1 MADYNV
7 LEGSFNNSL
16 FDVKFDLYTPRPHFI
31 LLTKESEIEFVNPNF
46 SSTTNVFNA
55 NAVAKNIRFYISG
68 EDNTYLDLSS
78 VRLFATLQ
86 NNDRTRHHF
95 LRPLGGLHAFI
106 QRYRA
111 IVGGQMDRN
120 IVEYNRHCELYVR
133 DMDDI
138 EMSANPRWDAD
149 FHVYANGLDVF
160 IAGYYCWCYSNP
172 RCSNCIP

>member
-1 MADYNV
+1 M
-7 LEGSFNNSL
+7 
-16 FDVKFDLYTPRPHFI
+16 
-31 LLTKESEIEFVNPNF
+31 
-46 SSTTNVFNA
+46 
-55 NAVAKNIRFYISG
+55 
-68 EDNTYLDLSS
+68 DLSS

-111 IVGGQMDRN
+111 TVGGQMDRN

-149 FHVYANGLDVF
+149 FHDYANGLDVLLQATT
-160 IAGYYCWCYSNP
+160 AGVTPTPGVVTVSPDGDKNEWGRIDKRYS
-172 RCSNCIP
+172 IQDTH